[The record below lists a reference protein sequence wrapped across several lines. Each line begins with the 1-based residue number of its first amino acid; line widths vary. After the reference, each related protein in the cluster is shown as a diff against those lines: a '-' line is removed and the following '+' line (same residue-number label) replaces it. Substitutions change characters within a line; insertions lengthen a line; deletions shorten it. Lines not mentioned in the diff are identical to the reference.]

1 VSSSTTRSRKRSSSV
16 AHVVVGCLVAAC
28 LAAGCTSARAN
39 LGTTDS
45 SCYLSL
51 PAATKA
57 AGSHS
62 RLLGVHLFTMDDL
75 RAKAPKLYAQVAP
88 HHTTT
93 QRVCVLAFAG
103 HFTTDSVSMPHG
115 RSEGPVAVVVLSNPS
130 NHLLGTVILRQAP
143 LRFAHS
149 HI

>member
-1 VSSSTTRSRKRSSSV
+1 V
-16 AHVVVGCLVAAC
+16 ARLVVGCLAVVSVS
-28 LAAGCTSARAN
+28 AGCTSARAN

-57 AGSHS
+57 VGPHS
-62 RLLGVHLFTMDDL
+62 RLLGVHLFTLDDL
-75 RAKAPKLYAQVAP
+75 RTKAPKLYAQVAP
-88 HHTTT
+88 HRATT
-93 QRVCVLAFAG
+93 QRVCVLAFSG
-103 HFTTDSVSMPHG
+103 HFTTDTVSMPHG
-115 RSEGPVAVVVLSNPS
+115 RSAGPVAVVVLSNPS
-130 NHLLGTVILRQAP
+130 NHLLGTVILRQTP

>member
-1 VSSSTTRSRKRSSSV
+1 M
-16 AHVVVGCLVAAC
+16 AAS
-28 LAAGCTSARAN
+28 LGAGCTSARSD
-39 LGTTDS
+39 LGTSDS

-57 AGSHS
+57 VGPHS
-62 RLLGVHLFTMDDL
+62 RLLGVHLFTLDEL
-75 RAKAPKLYAQVAP
+75 RQKAPKVYADVGP
-88 HHTTT
+88 DSSTT
-93 QRVCVLAFAG
+93 QRVCVLAFSG
-103 HFTTDSVSMPHG
+103 HFTTDNVSMPHG

-130 NHLLGTVILRQAP
+130 DHLLGTVILRQVP

>member
-1 VSSSTTRSRKRSSSV
+1 MNDPVRTRDRVSLVVRVV
-16 AHVVVGCLVAAC
+16 AGCVV
-28 LAAGCTSARAN
+28 LASLGAGCTSARAD
-39 LGTTDS
+39 LGTSDS

-57 AGSHS
+57 VGPHS
-62 RLLGVHLFTMDDL
+62 RLTGVHLFTLDSL
-75 RAKAPKLYAQVAP
+75 RKKAPKLYAQIAP
-88 HHTTT
+88 HRGTT
-93 QRVCVLAFAG
+93 QRVCVLAFSG
-103 HFTTDSVSMPHG
+103 RFTQDSVSMPHG

-130 NHLLGTVILRQAP
+130 NHLLGTVILSQAP